1 MKTCN
6 IFFYYWHRYIQAG
19 SAFMRKKLQVKEYTS
34 NVTLT
39 NQCLLNKSWIY
50 TYRSKKVST
59 QIKEKKTTKNP
70 PKCGEL
76 IGFYTSYDVFAA
88 NLEKRSTCSSTGSCK
103 DLYTASLEVTTSL
116 QISSVFFNCKKII
129 LFTLNCKTERLVPF
143 LTLKSRILNITIEL
157 TKL

>member
-1 MKTCN
+1 MQY
-6 IFFYYWHRYIQAG
+6 FFLLLTQVYSSRICFYEEE
-19 SAFMRKKLQVKEYTS
+19 KKYSL

-59 QIKEKKTTKNP
+59 QIKKKNP
-70 PKCGEL
+70 KTPKCGEL

-116 QISSVFFNCKKII
+116 QISSVFLNCKKII

-143 LTLKSRILNITIEL
+143 LALKSRILNITIEL